1 MQRYFEIFYSKSRLT
16 RFCEYVLGM
25 TLSAARLHYWPASR
39 SVDVHSELTTSG
51 ISIDAHDH
59 AHEQIREP
67 WNDNY
72 GEIFDPSTPAR
83 KLHNYKSKL
92 PLKSAG

>member
-1 MQRYFEIFYSKSRLT
+1 
-16 RFCEYVLGM
+16 M

-72 GEIFDPSTPAR
+72 GEISDPSTPAR
-83 KLHNYKSKL
+83 KLDNYKSKL